1 MKIIRSIFLV
11 SLVFL
16 ASCVTPAVQDL
27 QTRFSS
33 PPSSSFARVLVY
45 LHLTASSTDLEFSI
59 TQASLI
65 DGEGGSHDLL
75 HAPVNVSSV
84 DVGKSQVL
92 LVEGFVAP
100 GDYIGLRLAFSRASI
115 GRGGK
120 RANLILPEKGGEFEA
135 SLNLELDGGQST
147 VLSLEWNPSASV
159 EKRVVFTPAIT
170 VETQRPSARGLLLY
184 ISNSGS
190 NYVTVIDRS
199 LERVIGAVTVGDG
212 PRAMALNKR
221 NDMLYVLN
229 SRSHSISV
237 IDALYLELRDTIDLT
252 AGINPT
258 DMTFMPDE
266 FDATDGK
273 LYIVN
278 RSSNDVVLVDTAS
291 SRVMKAVPV
300 GHRPSFVLGD
310 KDRRE
315 IYVTNELSNT
325 LSIISTIDDLVVATI
340 RVDGSPVG
348 LALGDDK
355 VYVFN
360 QGSNSIS
367 VVSPSDRVIVDTL
380 ILSDPPSRGIKAFNK
395 RFFIL
400 NTLTD
405 KITFFNRQDVLTAI
419 RKVGDSPIGL
429 AADEDRNRLYV
440 SNFGSN
446 TVSIIDPKGER
457 VVGELDVGSKPYG
470 VLLLDNQQ

>member
-1 MKIIRSIFLV
+1 MKIIRPIFLV
-11 SLVFL
+11 CLLFL
-16 ASCVTPAVQDL
+16 ASCVAPAMQDM

-33 PPSSSFARVLVY
+33 PPSSSSARVLLY
-45 LHLTASSTDLEFSI
+45 LHLSSTLSADIKFSI
-59 TQASLI
+59 TEASLI

-75 HAPVNVSSV
+75 QAPVSVSSTG
-84 DVGKSQVL
+84 VGSGQVL
-92 LVEGFVAP
+92 IVEGFVAP
-100 GDYIGLRLAFSRASI
+100 GDYLGLRLAFGQATI

-120 RANLILPEKGGEFEA
+120 RANLVLPEKGGEFQT
-135 SLNLELDGGQST
+135 SFSLELGGGQST
-147 VLSLEWNPSASV
+147 VLSLEWDPAASV
-159 EKRVVFTPAIT
+159 AKRVVFNPAIT

-199 LERVIGAVTVGDG
+199 LERVVGAVTVGDG
-212 PRAMALNKR
+212 PMAMALNQRK
-221 NDMLYVLN
+221 DMLYVLN

-237 IDALYLELRDTIDLT
+237 VDALYLELRDTIELT
-252 AGINPT
+252 AGMDPT
-258 DMTFMPDE
+258 DMAFMPDE
-266 FDATDGK
+266 TDTTEGK
-273 LYIVN
+273 LYVVN

-291 SRVMKAVPV
+291 SRVMKVIPV
-300 GHRPSFVLGD
+300 GHRPSFVLAD
-310 KDRRE
+310 DERRE

-325 LSIISTIDDLVVATI
+325 LSIINATEDVVASTI
-340 RVDGSPVG
+340 RVDDSPVG

-367 VVSPSDRVIVDTL
+367 VVSPSGRKIDDTL
-380 ILSDPPSRGIKAFNK
+380 ILSDPPSRGIKAFGE

-405 KITFFNRQDVLTAI
+405 NITFFNRQDVLTAI
-419 RKVGDSPIGL
+419 KKVGDSPIGL
-429 AADEDRNRLYV
+429 AADEDRNRIYV
-440 SNFGSN
+440 SNLNSN
-446 TVSIIDPKGER
+446 TVSIVDPKGER

-470 VLLLDNQQ
+470 VLLLDN

>member
-1 MKIIRSIFLV
+1 
-11 SLVFL
+11 
-16 ASCVTPAVQDL
+16 
-27 QTRFSS
+27 
-33 PPSSSFARVLVY
+33 
-45 LHLTASSTDLEFSI
+45 
-59 TQASLI
+59 
-65 DGEGGSHDLL
+65 
-75 HAPVNVSSV
+75 V
-84 DVGKSQVL
+84 DVGKTQVL

-100 GDYIGLRLAFSRASI
+100 GDYIGLRLTFSRATI

-120 RANLILPEKGGEFEA
+120 RANLILPEKGGEIEA
-135 SLNLELDGGQST
+135 SLNLELDDGQST

-212 PRAMALNKR
+212 PRAMALNQR

-237 IDALYLELRDTIDLT
+237 IDALYLELRDTIELT
-252 AGINPT
+252 AGMNPT
-258 DMTFMPDE
+258 DMTFMPDAL
-266 FDATDGK
+266 DATDGK
-273 LYIVN
+273 LYVVN
-278 RSSNDVVLVDTAS
+278 KSSNDVVLVDTAS
-291 SRVMKAVPV
+291 SRVMKVIPV

-325 LSIISTIDDLVVATI
+325 LSIINASEDIVVATI
-340 RVDGSPVG
+340 RVDDNPVG
-348 LALGDDK
+348 LALGDGN

-367 VVSPSDRVIVDTL
+367 VVSPSDREINDTL
-380 ILSDPPSRGIKAFNK
+380 ILSDPPSRGIKAFDK

-440 SNFGSN
+440 SNFDSN
-446 TVSIIDPKGER
+446 TVSIVDPKGER
-457 VVGELDVGSKPYG
+457 VVGELDVGSNPYG